1 MINNQVEQQHINLYI
16 VLLNLNKYI
25 DFCLINKEM

>member
-1 MINNQVEQQHINLYI
+1 MINNQAEQHINLYI

>member
-1 MINNQVEQQHINLYI
+1 MINNQVEQHINLYI

-25 DFCLINKEM
+25 DFCLINKEV

>member
-1 MINNQVEQQHINLYI
+1 MINNQVEQYINLYI

-25 DFCLINKEM
+25 DFCLINKKM

>member
-1 MINNQVEQQHINLYI
+1 MINNQVEQRINLYI